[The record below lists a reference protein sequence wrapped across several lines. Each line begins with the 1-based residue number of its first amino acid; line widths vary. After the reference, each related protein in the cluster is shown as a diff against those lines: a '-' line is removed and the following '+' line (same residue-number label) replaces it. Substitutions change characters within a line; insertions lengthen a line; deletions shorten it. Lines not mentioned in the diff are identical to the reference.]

1 MRLAYRAK
9 RGDMNYHPGSEGI
22 SATAPAAPAP
32 RRMDEVRR
40 RLRLKHYSMRTEKVY
55 VAWIRR
61 FILFHGKRHP
71 RSMGAAEVERFLS
84 ELAVAGGVAASTQN
98 QALSALL
105 FLYRKVLGIELPC
118 LDSVVRAR
126 RPQRLPVVL
135 SQDEVH
141 RLLAAMDG
149 RPWLIASLLYGS

>member
-22 SATAPAAPAP
+22 SAAAPAAPAP
-32 RRMDEVRR
+32 RLMNEVRR
-40 RLRLKHYSMRTEKVY
+40 HLRLKHHSLQTEKAY